1 MNRIGPKMRDGICAF
16 LICTFI
22 SIILIGC
29 VKECEVPEPKQPPKK
44 LIINTKE
51 SSNKGT
57 IIVKD
62 GEDIVFS
69 YTGIIHIVNNGK
81 SGEDIDIQI
90 QIKDN
95 AVEGEE

>member
-1 MNRIGPKMRDGICAF
+1 MNKLGPKMRDGICAF

-29 VKECEVPEPKQPPKK
+29 VRECDMPEPTQHPKK

-51 SSNKGT
+51 ASNKGT

-62 GEDIVFS
+62 GEDVVFS
-69 YTGIIHIVNNGK
+69 YTGIIHIVNDGK
-81 SGEDIDIQI
+81 SGQDIDIQI

-95 AVEGEE
+95 EVEGEE